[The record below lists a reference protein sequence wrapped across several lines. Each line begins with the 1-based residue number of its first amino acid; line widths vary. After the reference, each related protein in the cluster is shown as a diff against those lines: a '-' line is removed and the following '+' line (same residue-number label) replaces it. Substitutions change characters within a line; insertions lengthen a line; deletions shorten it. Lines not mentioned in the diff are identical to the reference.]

1 MWKAVTNVPEVPIAS
16 TFTLE
21 LIVCN
26 NPECHNMK
34 WKKVLN
40 E

>member
-1 MWKAVTNVPEVPIAS
+1 MWKAVTSVPELPIAP

-26 NPECHNMK
+26 NPECHNTK
-34 WKKVLN
+34 RENVLN